1 MTPKNFAPAWRCLLL
16 LGAAW
21 VAGCGRPAAPA
32 DTSAGTAAPGS
43 QPLQKVTLLLD
54 WYPSAEHG
62 GLYEAL
68 VKNYYRDAGLDVTI
82 APGGPASFPLQMVG
96 TGRAPFALGRC
107 DDVIL
112 AARQGLPLVIVCA
125 QMEHDPQAVMVHA
138 DSPVRTLRD
147 LDGRSVMAGPAANW
161 VAYVQAHYGIKFQVI
176 PTDWGIGRFIADK
189 DFIQQCFISNEPYY
203 AEIHGVKTR
212 AILVTG
218 AGYDPYRVIF
228 TSRSF
233 ALAHPE
239 AVRGFVA
246 ATLRGYTE
254 FLHGD
259 AALARA
265 RIQAEN
271 PSQTPGLI
279 DYSLSAMKEYKV
291 VEGDAAKGE
300 RTGLVTPERMNA
312 LQQTLVELKILDAPM
327 PLDRFVSFDFLPP
340 GLASGAK

>member
-1 MTPKNFAPAWRCLLL
+1 MIPKNSAQARLCLLL

-21 VAGCGRPAAPA
+21 VTGCSRPAAPA
-32 DTSAGTAAPGS
+32 DTSAGTGAPGS
-43 QPLQKVTLLLD
+43 EPLQKVTLLLD

-62 GLYEAL
+62 GLYQAL

-112 AARQGLPLVIVCA
+112 AVRQGLPLVIVCA
-125 QMEHDPQAVMVHA
+125 QMEHDPQAVMMHA
-138 DSPVRTLRD
+138 DSPVKTLKD
-147 LDGRSVMAGPAANW
+147 LDGRSVMVGPAANW

-176 PTDWGIGRFIADK
+176 PMDWGIGRFISDK